1 MRCLDVRSARIASAA
16 PAGPTEPGA
25 AATPALRFA
34 TTARNRS
41 ASTEPGGRQRTAR
54 GGARWL
60 LTVLAVVLL
69 AGVTTAC
76 GGSGASGEQQGAT
89 TATLA
94 NPDPTPIGP
103 EPVPALP
110 VTVRSFDG
118 AEVTVTSADRIVA
131 VDRYGTLAQTVWA
144 LGLGSKLVGRSTSAA
159 FPAVR
164 DVPNVAG
171 GTGSIN
177 IEAVAAQ
184 RPTVFLTDTTSA
196 TPTMRDQLRALGITV
211 VYFDP
216 QRTIDGVGPQIRSVA
231 DALGVHDQGVKLA
244 ERTHAE
250 IAAATAAMPKRQPPL
265 KIGFVYLRST
275 AITMLAGPGSG
286 ADSLVTAL
294 GGVDAGTAAG
304 LTEPFTTITSEAM
317 ISAAPD
323 VLLVMS
329 DGLKSVGG
337 VDGLEKVPGV
347 AQTPA
352 GRDHRVVD
360 MSDAVLLSFGPE
372 TGHVLEALSKAVYG
386 TQPA

>member
-25 AATPALRFA
+25 PALRFA

-41 ASTEPGGRQRTAR
+41 ASTELGGRQRPAR

-76 GGSGASGEQQGAT
+76 GGGGASGEQQGAT

-286 ADSLVTAL
+286 ADSLVAAL

>member
-1 MRCLDVRSARIASAA
+1 MLA
-16 PAGPTEPGA
+16 
-25 AATPALRFA
+25 
-34 TTARNRS
+34 
-41 ASTEPGGRQRTAR
+41 
-54 GGARWL
+54 
-60 LTVLAVVLL
+60 VLGVVLL

-76 GGSGASGEQQGAT
+76 GGSGVTGEQQGAT

-110 VTVRSFDG
+110 VTVHSFDG

-171 GTGSIN
+171 GNGSIN

-244 ERTHAE
+244 DRTHAE

>member
-1 MRCLDVRSARIASAA
+1 MSRLDRVRSGRTDRAATA
-16 PAGPTEPGA
+16 PAGRPTRVSMPIGPV
-25 AATPALRFA
+25 PARCL
-34 TTARNRS
+34 
-41 ASTEPGGRQRTAR
+41 G
-54 GGARWL
+54 
-60 LTVLAVVLL
+60 VLL
-69 AGVTTAC
+69 AAIVVIGFGAGC
-76 GGSGASGEQQGAT
+76 GSREGAAGGDQHGPA

-94 NPDPTPIGP
+94 NQDPTPVGP
-103 EPVPALP
+103 APTPTLP
-110 VTVRSFDG
+110 VTVHSFDG
-118 AEVTVTSADRIVA
+118 ADVTVTSADRIVA

-144 LGLGSKLVGRSTSAA
+144 LGLGSHLVGRSTSAA

-164 DVPNVAG
+164 QVPNVAG
-171 GTGSIN
+171 GNGSIN
-177 IEAVAAQ
+177 VEAVAAQ

-216 QRTIDGVGPQIRSVA
+216 QRTIDGVGPQIQAVA
-231 DALGVHDQGVKLA
+231 DALGVHEQGVKLA
-244 ERTHAE
+244 DRTRAE
-250 IAAATAAMPKRQPPL
+250 IAAATAAVPKQQPPL

-286 ADSLVTAL
+286 ADSLITAL

-317 ISAAPD
+317 IGAAPD
-323 VLLVMS
+323 VLLVMT

-352 GRDHRVVD
+352 GRNHRIVD

-372 TGHVLEALSKAVYG
+372 TGHVLAALSKAIYS

>member
-16 PAGPTEPGA
+16 PAAPTEPGT

-41 ASTEPGGRQRTAR
+41 ASTEPGGRQRPAR
-54 GGARWL
+54 GGTRWL

-286 ADSLVTAL
+286 ADSLVAAL

>member
-41 ASTEPGGRQRTAR
+41 ASTEPGGRQRSAR
-54 GGARWL
+54 GGTRWL

-69 AGVTTAC
+69 TGVTTAC

-103 EPVPALP
+103 EPVLALP

-171 GTGSIN
+171 GNGSIN

-196 TPTMRDQLRALGITV
+196 TATMRDQLRALGITV

-286 ADSLVTAL
+286 ADSLVAAL

>member
-1 MRCLDVRSARIASAA
+1 MRCLDRVRSARTISAA
-16 PAGPTEPGA
+16 GH
-25 AATPALRFA
+25 
-34 TTARNRS
+34 TA
-41 ASTEPGGRQRTAR
+41 
-54 GGARWL
+54 
-60 LTVLAVVLL
+60 
-69 AGVTTAC
+69 VTTRPATRSLIALLGAVLVIAVGAGC
-76 GGSGASGEQQGAT
+76 GDSGGGTGDQRGPS

-94 NPDPTPIGP
+94 DLDPAPIGP
-103 EPVPALP
+103 PPTPALP
-110 VTVRSFDG
+110 VTVHSYDG

-144 LGLGSKLVGRSTSAA
+144 LGLGPKLVGRSTSAA

-164 DVPNVAG
+164 EVPNVAG
-171 GTGSIN
+171 GNGSIN
-177 IEAVAAQ
+177 VEAVAAA
-184 RPTVFLTDTTSA
+184 RPTVFLTDPTSA

-216 QRTIDGVGPQIRSVA
+216 QRTIDGVGPQIQAVA
-231 DALGVHDQGVKLA
+231 DALGVHEQGVKLA
-244 ERTHAE
+244 ERSRGE
-250 IAAATAAMPKRQPPL
+250 IAAATAAVPEHAPPL

-304 LTEPFTTITSEAM
+304 LSEPFTTITSEAM
-317 ISAAPD
+317 IGAAPD

-337 VDGLEKVPGV
+337 VAGLEKVPGV

-352 GRDHRVVD
+352 GRNHRVVD

-386 TQPA
+386 TRPA